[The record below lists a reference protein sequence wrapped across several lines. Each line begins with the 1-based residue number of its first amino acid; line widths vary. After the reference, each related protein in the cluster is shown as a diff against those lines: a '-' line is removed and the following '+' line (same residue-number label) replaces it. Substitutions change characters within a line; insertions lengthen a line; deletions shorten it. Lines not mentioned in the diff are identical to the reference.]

1 MELRFIKTK
10 SQETAEKLRKLGY
23 QEVTQLNSNFYT
35 FIDNRTIVFEEKD
48 KIFYSNVLY
57 G

>member
-1 MELRFIKTK
+1 MELRFIKTE
-10 SQETAEKLRKLGY
+10 SQETAERLRKLGY

-48 KIFYSNVLY
+48 KVFYSNMLY